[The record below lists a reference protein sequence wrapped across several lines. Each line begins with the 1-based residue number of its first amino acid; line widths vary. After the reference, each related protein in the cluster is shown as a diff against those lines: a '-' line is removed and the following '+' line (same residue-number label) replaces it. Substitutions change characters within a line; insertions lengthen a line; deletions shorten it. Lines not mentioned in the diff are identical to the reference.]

1 MEITIIKKDGLP
13 HKTNV
18 SALARHVIEQLIKEP
33 FINIDAK
40 NEDTFNKIMYNVVHD
55 AVQNLIGEKD
65 GTS

>member
-18 SALARHVIEQLIKEP
+18 SALGRHVIEQLIKEP

-40 NEDTFNKIMYNVVHD
+40 DKDMFNTIIHNVVYD
-55 AVQNLIGEKD
+55 AVQTLIGEKD